1 MGFDNQLTAP
11 KAAGMSDRRKVQRLT
26 PRLLAWYAIHAR
38 TLPWRHMNDPYAI
51 WISEIMLQQTR
62 AATVIPY
69 WTRWIRAFPDV
80 QTLARAHP
88 TRVLKLWAGLGYY
101 SRARNLQQSAREIM
115 KNHDGQLPRDAQ
127 SLQSLPGIG
136 RYTAGAICSIA
147 FNLPEPILDGNIIRV
162 LTRLF
167 AIEGNPKSAN
177 TERRL
182 WILAE
187 QFVTTTT
194 EHGALNQALMEL
206 GATVC
211 RPRNPGCS
219 VCPLKRSCT
228 ALRLYDPE
236 TYPRGKKK
244 LKMLEQHW
252 RVLVIMD
259 NGEFLIRQRPTGGVN
274 GDLWEF
280 PTLELENSRAP
291 SNWATTLTGALVKR
305 PHQISTLS
313 HFITRYRIRIG
324 VWKTDLLGPRPK
336 GHWMAKAALDQ
347 IPFAGAHRKVLR
359 TIQSAE

>member
-1 MGFDNQLTAP
+1 MGFDNRLTAP

-38 TLPWRHMNDPYAI
+38 TLPWRHTNDPYAI

-69 WTRWIRAFPDV
+69 WTRWMQAFPNV

-88 TRVLKLWAGLGYY
+88 TRILKLWAGLGYY

-115 KNHDGQLPRDAQ
+115 KNHDGQLPRDAT

-167 AIEGNPKSAN
+167 AIEGNPKSAE

-182 WILAE
+182 WTLAE

-211 RPRNPGCS
+211 RPRNPLCS
-219 VCPLKRSCT
+219 ECPLKRSCT
-228 ALRLYDPE
+228 ALRSGEPE
-236 TYPRGKKK
+236 TYPHGKKRP
-244 LKMLEQHW
+244 KMLKQHW
-252 RVLVIMD
+252 RVLVIKD
-259 NGEFLIRQRPTGGVN
+259 NGDFLIRQRPRGELNAG
-274 GDLWEF
+274 LWEF
-280 PTLELENSRAP
+280 PTLESDNAHAP
-291 SNWATTLTGALVKR
+291 ANWATVLAGSPVKR

-313 HFITRYRIRIG
+313 HSITRYRIRIG
-324 VWKTDLLGPRPK
+324 VWQTGLRGPRPS
-336 GHWMAKAALDQ
+336 GHWMDQTALDQ
-347 IPFAGAHRKVLR
+347 IPLAGAHRKILR
-359 TIQSAE
+359 TIQAAE

>member
-1 MGFDNQLTAP
+1 MGFDNRLTAP

-38 TLPWRHMNDPYAI
+38 TLPWRHTNDPYAI

-115 KNHDGQLPRDAQ
+115 KNHDGQLPLDAP

-136 RYTAGAICSIA
+136 RYTSGAICSIA

-167 AIEGNPKSAN
+167 AIEGNPKSAD

-182 WILAE
+182 WALAG

-206 GATVC
+206 GATMC
-211 RPRNPGCS
+211 RPRNPLCS
-219 VCPLKRSCT
+219 GCPLKRSCT
-228 ALRLYDPE
+228 ALRQGEPE
-236 TYPRGKKK
+236 TYPCGRKRP
-244 LKMLEQHW
+244 KMLKQHW
-252 RVLVIMD
+252 RVLVIKD
-259 NGEFLIRQRPTGGVN
+259 NGDFLIRQRPRGVLN
-274 GDLWEF
+274 AGLWEF
-280 PTLELENSRAP
+280 PTLESENGRAP
-291 SNWATTLTGALVKR
+291 ANWATTLAGTSVKR
-305 PHQISTLS
+305 PQHWAKLS
-313 HFITRYRIRIG
+313 HSITRYRIQIG
-324 VWKTDLLGPRPK
+324 IWQTGLRGPRPAGCWVAQSELGK
-336 GHWMAKAALDQ
+336 RAL
-347 IPFAGAHRKVLR
+347 AGAHRKVLEALR
-359 TIQSAE
+359 TVK